1 MNLSKYAQLFNRL
14 MAEAE
19 PAGQPGGSPPAA
31 EPVAS
36 EPATPPSGEQD
47 PAAGGEPA
55 VGPEGEPPAGGESD
69 GDGEGGDNSVDFANL
84 EMPDGMVLDDAAV
97 EQFGSVIKEL
107 GLNQEQ
113 TQKMAT
119 AYAQLQQAKAQEAG
133 EAFSQQLDHWYEQSA
148 TDKEFGGDKF
158 EQSAKL
164 AVQAVEKFGG
174 PELKQVLEDTGLGNH
189 PEVIRFMYRVG
200 KAVSEDNPGSGGNG
214 PTEKRDRASVLYP
227 E

>member
-1 MNLSKYAQLFNRL
+1 MNLNKYAQLLNRL

-19 PAGQPGGSPPAA
+19 PTGQPGGQPPAA
-31 EPVAS
+31 EPAG
-36 EPATPPSGEQD
+36 EPAAPPSGEQD
-47 PAAGGEPA
+47 PNAGGEPPA
-55 VGPEGEPPAGGESD
+55 AGAEGDPANAGEPT

-84 EMPDGMVLDDAAV
+84 ELPEGMVLDDAAV

-107 GLNQEQ
+107 GLDQEQ
-113 TQKMAT
+113 TQKMAS

-133 EAFSQQLDHWYEQSA
+133 EAFSQQLDQWYEQST

-158 EQSAKL
+158 EESAKL

-174 PELKQVLEDTGLGNH
+174 PELKQVLENTGLGNH

-200 KAVSEDNPGSGGNG
+200 KAVSEDNPGAGGNG
-214 PTEKRDRASVLYP
+214 PQEKRDRASVLYP